1 VSVKIY
7 TEKYL
12 ERKLGEELRK
22 NGGWAIKLPA
32 SFVAGLPD
40 RLCLLPG
47 GRVIF
52 AEIKETGKKPTE
64 IQRFIHGKLR
74 AMGFEVLVVDSYSV
88 IEDIIGR
95 V

>member
-1 VSVKIY
+1 MPVKIY

-22 NGGWAIKLPA
+22 VGGWAVKFPA

-64 IQRFIHGKLR
+64 IQKFIHGKLR
-74 AMGFEVLVVDSYSV
+74 GMGFEVLVVDSYSI
-88 IEDIIGR
+88 IEDIISR

>member
-1 VSVKIY
+1 MGNLIY

-22 NGGWAIKLPA
+22 AGGWAIKLPA
-32 SFVAGLPD
+32 SFLAGLPD

-52 AEIKETGKKPTE
+52 AEIKETGKRPTAL
-64 IQRFIHGKLR
+64 QARMHQKLR
-74 AMGFEVLVVDSYSV
+74 GLGFDARVVDKYSD
-88 IEDIIGR
+88 IEEIIAQI
-95 V
+95 

>member
-1 VSVKIY
+1 MY

-22 NGGWAIKLPA
+22 AGGWAIKLPA

-74 AMGFEVLVVDSYSV
+74 GMGFEVLVVDTYER
-88 IEDIIGR
+88 IEEIIAK

>member
-1 VSVKIY
+1 MPVKIY

-22 NGGWAIKLPA
+22 VGGWAVKLPA

-52 AEIKETGKKPTE
+52 TEIKETGKKPTE
-64 IQRFIHGKLR
+64 LQRFIHGKLR
-74 AMGFEVLVVDSYSV
+74 GMGFEVLVVDTHER
-88 IEDIIGR
+88 IEEIIAK